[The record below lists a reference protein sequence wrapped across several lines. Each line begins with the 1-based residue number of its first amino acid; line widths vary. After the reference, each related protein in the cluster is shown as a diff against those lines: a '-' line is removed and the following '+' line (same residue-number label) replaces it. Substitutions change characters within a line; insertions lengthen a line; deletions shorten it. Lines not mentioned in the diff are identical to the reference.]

1 MMFRQHFCT
10 DGIVRGTAISGIDLA
25 LWDILGKLHGVPCH
39 KALGRAGAG
48 LRAPLLPSRWRKD
61 GGVLRDHRRM
71 RARFADLA
79 SQAVAEGFTA
89 FKAMAVPET
98 MPLEGLRPLR
108 YAEACVGAM
117 RAAVGDEVDIMVDC
131 HARPSPQMGL
141 RFAHAL
147 EPCGLYFLE
156 EPCWP
161 ETLDDIALIQRSV
174 TTPIATGER
183 LVSSTRSKAAGKAG
197 VPGASTGH
205 HALRRPERGAADRGD
220 GGSYKGGARAAQPA
234 GARQHGGLAGV
245 RFRDPFGHDLRVRP
259 PRRAVARGGG
269 EQGVVVEEEGRI
281 VRPSCRPG
289 LGIEINEAEVRPSVP
304 AGRVA
309 AEFPRGRERGGLVSV
324 NERRVR
330 RETA

>member
-1 MMFRQHFCT
+1 MMFRQHFCGN
-10 DGIVRGTAISGIDLA
+10 GIVRGTAISGIDLA
-25 LWDILGKLHGVPCH
+25 LWDILGFHGVPCH
-39 KALGRAGAG
+39 SLGGPCG
-48 LRAPLLPSRWRKD
+48 TTCAPTAISVAERWRSFT
-61 GGVLRDHRRM
+61 RPHRRM
-71 RARFADLA
+71 QWPGSPTWPARPWR
-79 SQAVAEGFTA
+79 SGFTA

-108 YAEACVGAM
+108 YAEACGAT

-147 EPCGLYFLE
+147 EPTASTSAT
-156 EPCWP
+156 CWP

-183 LVSSTRSKAAGKAG
+183 LVSSTRSRAAGKAG

-220 GGSYKGGARAAQPA
+220 GEFQGGARAAQPA

-245 RFRDPFGHDLRVRP
+245 RFRDPFVRDLR
-259 PRRAVARGGG
+259 
-269 EQGVVVEEEGRI
+269 E
-281 VRPSCRPG
+281 
-289 LGIEINEAEVRPSVP
+289 SVHRDVP
-304 AGRVA
+304 W
-309 AEFPRGRERGGLVSV
+309 RGRW
-324 NERRVR
+324 
-330 RETA
+330 